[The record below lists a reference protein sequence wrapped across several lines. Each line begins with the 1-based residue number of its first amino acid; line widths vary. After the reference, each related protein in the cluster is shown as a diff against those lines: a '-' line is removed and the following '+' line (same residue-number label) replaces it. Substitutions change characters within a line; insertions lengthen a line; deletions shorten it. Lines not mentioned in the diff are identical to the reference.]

1 MTCKIAA
8 MVCKIFPFADYFCN
22 GMPFLILLQQLYKRK
37 TDNDNVTKT
46 TTFRA
51 DNLCHYRIADFRHS
65 LHQCPANGIP
75 DRRQHRQPPHRP

>member
-1 MTCKIAA
+1 MTCKIAV

-46 TTFRA
+46 TTF
-51 DNLCHYRIADFRHS
+51 
-65 LHQCPANGIP
+65 
-75 DRRQHRQPPHRP
+75 